1 MANSAQTQNQNWT
14 STQAYVLAVIC
25 FVVGIAIGYL
35 VRGSGSTTQPAT
47 AATASTPTDM
57 GNAGA
62 MGPGQLQAIPQQQ
75 SPDVVAAAV
84 KPLIEALKSNPNDF
98 DKLVQVGNMYYDANV
113 YPEAITYYTRA
124 VKISPDPNVLTDL
137 GTAYFYTGDSSTAL
151 SKFNEAL
158 KQDPKLANALFNTGI
173 VKWQGLKDPK
183 GAIEVWEKLLKEN
196 PNYEGKDKVK
206 ELIERAKA
214 HGSMG

>member
-1 MANSAQTQNQNWT
+1 MANSAQTKDQNWT
-14 STQAYVLAVIC
+14 PAQAYVLAVIC
-25 FVVGIAIGYL
+25 LVVGIAIGYL
-35 VRGSGSTTQPAT
+35 IRGSASPAQPAT
-47 AATASTPTDM
+47 TASAPAASTDM
-57 GNAGA
+57 AAGA

-75 SPDVVAAAV
+75 SADIVATTV
-84 KPLIEALKSNPNDF
+84 KPLLEALKANPNDF
-98 DKLVQVGNMYYDANV
+98 DKLVQLGNIYYDANV

-124 VKISPDPNVLTDL
+124 VKIRPDPNVLTDL
-137 GTAYFYTGDSSTAL
+137 GTAYFYTGDSKTAL
-151 SKFNEAL
+151 SKFDEAL

-183 GAIEVWEKLLKEN
+183 GAIEVWEKLLRDN
-196 PNYEGKDKVK
+196 PNYEGKQKVQ